1 MQFSRQDLL
10 TPEMILADVLME
22 LQDEDTT
29 LFTKG
34 WYVSQIQQ
42 SLEELG
48 FEAFFEDIQQDL
60 DVPKTTLKVNIPAG
74 CFNLK
79 EIYVFNQDDCCTIS
93 NMQNVWWKDRFN
105 TQGYGKGYTS
115 RNHPDIKDPYIEGFN
130 PSDVTSVYLLFY
142 NIINGIIHLSDSCE
156 PFDKIRLIY
165 SGVMANIGDIPF
177 VPRIF
182 RQVVKDWVIEKA
194 YRYLM
199 NREPRRFT
207 PMWKNINTVLYAPYM
222 GSWDKAIMRAN
233 SLDSKMKSDLKEY
246 LSSMNS

>member
-1 MQFSRQDLL
+1 
-10 TPEMILADVLME
+10 MILADVLME

-48 FEAFFEDIQQDL
+48 FDTFFEDQQQDI
-60 DVPKTTLKVNIPAG
+60 DIPKETMKFHIPSG

-79 EIYVFNQDDCCTIS
+79 EIYVFNTDDCCNIT

-105 TQGYGKGYTS
+105 TQGFNKGYTA
-115 RNHPDIKDPYIEGFN
+115 RNQPGIKDPYIEPYTPTAESGM
-130 PSDVTSVYLLFY
+130 YLLWY
-142 NIINGIIHLSDSCE
+142 NVINGIIHLSDSCQ
-156 PFDKIRLIY
+156 PFDKVRVIY
-165 SGVMANIGDIPF
+165 NGVMANIGDTPF

-182 RQVVKDWVIEKA
+182 RQAVKDWVSEKA
-194 YRYLM
+194 YRYMM
-199 NREPRRFT
+199 NRDPRRFT
-207 PMWKNINTVLYAPYM
+207 PLWKNINIVLNAPYN
-222 GSWDKAIMRAN
+222 GSWDVAKQRAAA
-233 SLDSKMKSDLKEY
+233 LDSKMKSDLKEY